1 MLTRHLYITIFSFYC
16 LFFLSSCNT
25 RPAGHRMVTVSIL
38 PQKYMV
44 EKIAGDYLQVNVM
57 IPSGMN
63 PSTCHFN
70 TGLLENLYDS
80 DLCFTI
86 GHLPFEHTHLY
97 PVLEKQKNIPVIN
110 HSENIHLLN
119 GSCGH
124 SHESPDGI
132 DPHIWLS
139 PANVKIMATTIFQ
152 TLSKHYPGQQELF
165 EKNYHLFVQE
175 LDRIDRQTQLAL
187 APKQEKTFLI
197 YHPALTYFAAD
208 YGLKQIS
215 IEEDGKEP
223 SPEHLKEIIDLAIEK
238 DIRLI
243 LIQSQFD
250 KSNAQSIARQINGKV
265 ISIDP
270 LAENWEEEIN
280 KLIRLL
286 GEMLH

>member
-1 MLTRHLYITIFSFYC
+1 
-16 LFFLSSCNT
+16 
-25 RPAGHRMVTVSIL
+25 
-38 PQKYMV
+38 
-44 EKIAGDYLQVNVM
+44 
-57 IPSGMN
+57 
-63 PSTCHFN
+63 
-70 TGLLENLYDS
+70 
-80 DLCFTI
+80 
-86 GHLPFEHTHLY
+86 
-97 PVLEKQKNIPVIN
+97 
-110 HSENIHLLN
+110 
-119 GSCGH
+119 
-124 SHESPDGI
+124 
-132 DPHIWLS
+132 
-139 PANVKIMATTIFQ
+139 MATTIFQ